1 MEIVGS
7 ERDIGK
13 RRKPFYKV
21 LYFQVLVAIVLGVWV
36 GFLFPE
42 TGASLKPLGDAFIKL
57 IKMVIAPIIFLTVV
71 TGIAGIGDLKK
82 LGRVGLK
89 ALLYFEVVT
98 TFALFIGLA
107 VVKLVKPGA
116 GINADAATLDAKA
129 VEQYTKAA
137 QTGDSVWDFLL
148 HIIPDT
154 VFGAFAQ
161 GDILQVLFFAV
172 LFGIALTAMGKRGR
186 PLIKTFDTIGKVFFG
201 IIAIIMR
208 AAPIGAF
215 GAMAFTIGKY
225 GIATLLPLAKVML
238 CVYATCALFIV
249 VVLGSIARFAGFSLF
264 KFIKYIKEEILI
276 VVGTSSSESA
286 LPRMMAKLEHLG
298 CSKSVV
304 GLVIPSGYSF
314 NLDGTSIYLT
324 IAAVFV
330 AQATNTQ
337 LTLGQE
343 LTILAVLMLTSKG
356 AATVTGGGFITL
368 AATLSSLGTIP
379 VAGIALLLGIDRFM
393 SEARSFTNLIGN
405 GVATVV
411 VAKWE
416 GEFDAERANAVLNE
430 KLPMTEDTLEE
441 ELNLAKRI
449 KVVKP

>member
-1 MEIVGS
+1 METDFETQEAATTPRQPI
-7 ERDIGK
+7 
-13 RRKPFYKV
+13 YKV
-21 LYFQVLVAIVLGVWV
+21 LYFQVLVAIFLGVWV

-42 TGASLKPLGDAFIKL
+42 FGAGLKPLGDAFIKL

-71 TGIAGIGDLKK
+71 SGIAGIGDMKK

-98 TFALFIGLA
+98 TFALVIGLI
-107 VVKLVKPGA
+107 VVKLVQPGA
-116 GINADAATLDAKA
+116 GINANPSTLDAKA

-137 QTGDSVWDFLL
+137 QTGGGAADFLL

-154 VFGAFAQ
+154 VFGAFAN
-161 GDILQVLFFAV
+161 GEILQVLFFAI
-172 LFGIALTAMGKRGR
+172 LFGIALTALGERGK
-186 PLIKTFDTIGKVFFG
+186 PVIKAFDSIGKVFFG

-208 AAPIGAF
+208 VAPVGAF

-249 VVLGSIARFAGFSLF
+249 VVLGLIARFAGFSLF

-286 LPRMMAKLEHLG
+286 LPRMMAKLEYLG

-324 IAAVFV
+324 IAALFV
-330 AQATNTQ
+330 AQATNTE
-337 LTLGQE
+337 LSLGQE
-343 LTILAVLMLTSKG
+343 LTILLVLMLTSKG

-405 GVATVV
+405 GVATIL

-416 GEFDAERANAVLNE
+416 GEFDAARATAVLSGE
-430 KLPMTEDTLEE
+430 SFLPDATDGKFDTAE
-441 ELNLAKRI
+441 AAT
-449 KVVKP
+449 V

>member
-1 MEIVGS
+1 METVGS
-7 ERDIGK
+7 EQDISK

-42 TGASLKPLGDAFIKL
+42 FGASLKPLGDAFIKL

-137 QTGDSVWDFLL
+137 QTGGSVWDFVL

-161 GDILQVLFFAV
+161 GEILQVLFFAV
-172 LFGIALTAMGKRGR
+172 LFGIALTAMGERGR

-286 LPRMMAKLEHLG
+286 LTRMMAKLEHLG

-324 IAAVFV
+324 IAAIFI
-330 AQATNTQ
+330 AQATNTP

-393 SEARSFTNLIGN
+393 
-405 GVATVV
+405 
-411 VAKWE
+411 
-416 GEFDAERANAVLNE
+416 
-430 KLPMTEDTLEE
+430 
-441 ELNLAKRI
+441 
-449 KVVKP
+449 

>member
-7 ERDIGK
+7 EQDIGK

-137 QTGDSVWDFLL
+137 QTGGGVWDFVL

-161 GDILQVLFFAV
+161 GEILQVLFFAV
-172 LFGIALTAMGKRGR
+172 LFGIALTAMGERGR